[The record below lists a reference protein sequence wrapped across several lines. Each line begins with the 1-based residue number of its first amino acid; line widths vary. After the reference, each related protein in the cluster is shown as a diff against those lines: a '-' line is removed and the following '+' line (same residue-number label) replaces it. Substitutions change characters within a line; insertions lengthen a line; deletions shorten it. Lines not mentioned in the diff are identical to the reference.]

1 MSEPRAAEAGAR
13 WLEVATEDLRV
24 GAHLAA
30 TPSLP
35 PRSAAYFA
43 HQAAE
48 KALKAA
54 AASTGAEPPRTHDL
68 VRLAHLAHSTIADE
82 DLRILTDAHVQAQYP
97 DPGAPAYDIATVL
110 VLLETSS
117 QVVAD
122 VQGLLAG

>member
-1 MSEPRAAEAGAR
+1 MSERSLAEAGAR
-13 WLEVATEDLRV
+13 WLELATEDLRA

-48 KALKAA
+48 RALKAA

-68 VRLAHLAHSTIADE
+68 VRLAHLARSTAADE
-82 DLRILTDAHVQAQYP
+82 DLRMLTDAHTQAQYP
-97 DPGAPAYDIATVL
+97 DPAAPAYDTATVL
-110 VLLETSS
+110 ALLETSS
-117 QVVAD
+117 QIVAE
-122 VQGLLAG
+122 VRGLLAG

>member
-1 MSEPRAAEAGAR
+1 MSERSFAEAAAR
-13 WLEVATEDLRV
+13 WLELATEDLRV

-54 AASTGAEPPRTHDL
+54 AATDGAEPPRTHDL
-68 VRLAHLAHSTIADE
+68 VRLAHLSRSTIADD
-82 DLRILTDAHVQAQYP
+82 DLRILTDAHIQAQYP
-97 DPGAPAYDIATVL
+97 DPAAPAYDTATAL
-110 VLLETSS
+110 ALLETSS
-117 QVVAD
+117 QVVAE